1 MKTKNNM
8 TMSAKSKSPTA
19 SPETGPSKC
28 REALTRARRRQLDN
42 ASGAKIELARHE
54 IDSTKLDTRLVD
66 TAAPAAAVRPNS
78 LFWIVTQAG
87 QIVVARVLD
96 EAPDL
101 LRRDRS
107 APLFHTATENA
118 QVQAHHYRQAN

>member
-1 MKTKNNM
+1 M
-8 TMSAKSKSPTA
+8 TMSAKSPA
-19 SPETGPSKC
+19 VSPETGPSKC
-28 REALTRARRRQLDN
+28 REAFTRPRRRQLDN
-42 ASGAKIELARHE
+42 ASGAKIEMARHE

-107 APLFHTATENA
+107 SPLFHTATENA
-118 QVQAHHYRQAN
+118 QVHARHYR